1 MARLRDTLAN
11 VIENFERKRTVGEF
25 EITLPKPPA
34 IYNIA
39 NHLTRTNMQ
48 MFEYTEQPKR
58 GEEPSEEFLRQE
70 TDRIK
75 NGYWFFNNGNLEWI
89 TGYHYVMLNYSYI
102 DGQRPTFNDSQ
113 QMFFWIWDYCEKDPF
128 CFGLCLTT
136 SRRWGK
142 GEVAII
148 IGYMRTIM
156 QEYSHFGLQSK
167 TGDDAKLLF
176 AKLVQRWQRFPLFL
190 KPTDAGDTN
199 PKQELRFF
207 EPSKRSSKGDVKEY
221 KPALNSWIDFKPSTN
236 SAYDGDKLRTYVM
249 DEAAKCHGKGTKIL
263 MYDGSYKLVEKIK
276 VGDIVMGDDS
286 TPRTVI
292 ETFGGIGDMFRI
304 NPIANGWDSWT
315 CSGEHLMSL
324 KYANKNGANGWGRD
338 EVINISVN
346 DLYNLKK
353 STRAHLCLYRNQVEY
368 NRKKVSLDPYILGQ
382 WLGDGNRSRASIA
395 SADKQSVDY
404 YRQYCVDN
412 DMKITV
418 EPNNISYTFSSNRRG
433 HGCNQ
438 MTNSLRQ
445 YNLLKNKHIP
455 IDYLIND
462 RETRLKLLAGL
473 LDSDGTKDKRKN
485 AYCIVQKN
493 SRLALQ
499 IKKLVLELGFKA
511 CVSRPIAKMKRKD
524 GSIYSCQVYR
534 IRIYGLNLHEVP
546 CLIERKKCVKVENP
560 HKNTRDST
568 KTCFKVES
576 IGVDR
581 YYGFKT
587 DKNSLYI
594 LRDCQVTH
602 NCEKSDP
609 YEMWEIVKFC
619 LLNGSTIIGKAL
631 ITTTV
636 ESGDVYEASVSYK
649 QLWSDSNPN
658 DRLPN
663 GRTKSGLYRYYNAGY
678 MGYLVFD
685 QQTGETFIDK
695 YGYSRQEFTKEYI
708 LKGRE
713 GLEGNQ
719 LSSQI
724 RKLSLTVEEAFMSD
738 GQNCYFNS
746 MNIQEQ
752 MTWLQE
758 YAPKGLVRTVTFYRQ
773 GDGKVAWRSDPNG
786 KFQMVWDFPNPS
798 MANKSKIINR
808 LKAPDNEIFG
818 STGGDPY
825 SASEMQNGVGSK
837 GVFYV
842 FKKDDGSA
850 DSGLPIIRY
859 SDRPPRKSIFYDNCM
874 LLCEYYGIKLNMESD
889 IQDWREYYEQQ
900 GMENYL
906 MRTPKSAIAPDRAHK
921 KRLFGVKSKDPYSL
935 QAQFDATH
943 VYFEERC
950 HKIYFIELLQ
960 DALVYDHKNRTKS
973 DDTVAFGISLLGS
986 MEHVKNMREPT
997 TLKIFHNFTQ
1007 KKTTPFRLP

>member
-113 QMFFWIWDYCEKDPF
+113 QMFFWIWDFCEKDPF

-221 KPALNSWIDFKPSTN
+221 KPALNSWIDFKPSGN
-236 SAYDGDKLRTYVM
+236 AAYDGGKLQTYVL
-249 DEAAKCHGKGTKIL
+249 DEAAK
-263 MYDGSYKLVEKIK
+263 
-276 VGDIVMGDDS
+276 
-286 TPRTVI
+286 
-292 ETFGGIGDMFRI
+292 
-304 NPIANGWDSWT
+304 
-315 CSGEHLMSL
+315 
-324 KYANKNGANGWGRD
+324 
-338 EVINISVN
+338 
-346 DLYNLKK
+346 
-353 STRAHLCLYRNQVEY
+353 
-368 NRKKVSLDPYILGQ
+368 
-382 WLGDGNRSRASIA
+382 
-395 SADKQSVDY
+395 
-404 YRQYCVDN
+404 
-412 DMKITV
+412 
-418 EPNNISYTFSSNRRG
+418 
-433 HGCNQ
+433 
-438 MTNSLRQ
+438 
-445 YNLLKNKHIP
+445 
-455 IDYLIND
+455 
-462 RETRLKLLAGL
+462 
-473 LDSDGTKDKRKN
+473 
-485 AYCIVQKN
+485 
-493 SRLALQ
+493 
-499 IKKLVLELGFKA
+499 LEA
-511 CVSRPIAKMKRKD
+511 
-524 GSIYSCQVYR
+524 
-534 IRIYGLNLHEVP
+534 
-546 CLIERKKCVKVENP
+546 
-560 HKNTRDST
+560 
-568 KTCFKVES
+568 
-576 IGVDR
+576 
-581 YYGFKT
+581 
-587 DKNSLYI
+587 
-594 LRDCQVTH
+594 
-602 NCEKSDP
+602 KSDP

-678 MGYLVFD
+678 MGYHGID
-685 QQTGETFIDK
+685 EQTGEPFIDK